1 MLNYYDASIVLI
13 AVGLLWVVLLRPRRD
28 LFIIGFRFSLH
39 LVEAID
45 VAVITIV
52 ASSNK
57 KVVAKI
63 CCCFAQV
70 LAGCNDVEGLS

>member
-1 MLNYYDASIVLI
+1 MLTDATIVII
-13 AVGLLWVVLLRPRRD
+13 AIGLLLVGLFHFMRD
-28 LFIIGFRFSLH
+28 FVIISFRFSLH

-45 VAVITIV
+45 VAVITIA
-52 ASSNK
+52 ASSSK

-70 LAGCNDVEGLS
+70 LAGCYDVEGLS

>member
-1 MLNYYDASIVLI
+1 MLTDATIVII
-13 AVGLLWVVLLRPRRD
+13 AIGLLWVGLFHFIRD
-28 LFIIGFRFSLH
+28 SVIISFRFSLH

-70 LAGCNDVEGLS
+70 LAGCYDVEGLS